1 MAVRK
6 YSCRSEKGPLAFW
19 PHRKTSVPQEGEAG
33 APQQW
38 GCWRLMAPAVF
49 THARHPGPRED
60 EQGNFSGRSC
70 KEKRYFLAVIAQLYD
85 KKEKKPLCV
94 CV

>member
-1 MAVRK
+1 
-6 YSCRSEKGPLAFW
+6 
-19 PHRKTSVPQEGEAG
+19 
-33 APQQW
+33 
-38 GCWRLMAPAVF
+38 MAPAVF

-94 CV
+94 CVCEITCLHMCVIWQHFISWEH